1 MRQIWTLIAAVVLM
15 LAALAGSCPAQ
26 EGDAGRAAHGS
37 PYAGASLH
45 EKRQIEIDFDDM
57 DIYPVLDHV
66 LGTVLGLNFVVE
78 PVVKGTISLH
88 IRGEYSKQELL
99 DIMNSVLELH
109 GLSLTR
115 GSHGLFKVVR
125 KGNSARLGATVKEGI
140 ARFSGDYIR
149 VYQLEY
155 LSASNAAASLK
166 NFVSSGALVVPIQS
180 SNSVIISDTSEN
192 LKKIDQILSIL
203 DGKVFDDL
211 HWRLFTLENSSV
223 EDVSKDLD
231 RIFRNNPLYRRPGID
246 PNGLQI
252 IPLETLNAVLVIT
265 RWEKMLNEVARW
277 IRELDQGQL
286 DKGTQV
292 YVYFV
297 QHGRAVDLAQLLNE
311 LYGDAGS
318 KDKQV
323 LVQRKGKKG
332 KDKETKTAV
341 TSTGE
346 LSGEVKIIA
355 DEVNNSLI
363 FKAKPKDYQI
373 IKEVLKKLDVIPR
386 QVLIDVLIAEVS
398 LNDEVQYGV
407 EWFIKGLDIFGQK
420 SGHARLDAGLGANL
434 QNGLRGFTYTLWGG
448 DDTLR
453 ALIRLL
459 DEKTDVDILSSPN
472 IVATDN
478 QEARIEIG
486 EDVPVLSESIVST
499 GGVTTQGVQYR
510 KTGIILQVKPYIN
523 DNGLVR
529 MEVTQ
534 EVSQVNDAQTSGITS
549 PRITNRKATTYLIAE
564 DGQHI
569 LIGGLMST
577 KTQETHTGIPV
588 LKDIPILGYLFGS
601 KGEKVEKKELIF
613 ILTPHV
619 IKSREHADRLTKEFA
634 LKVHSLK
641 RMLEENKILEK
652 KRRARRAP
660 DAETQAEEIDEIY

>member
-1 MRQIWTLIAAVVLM
+1 MKSYHFLFLSLLLFLLVPDALCLAQEQSEQGPAVSPYQG
-15 LAALAGSCPAQ
+15 AALY
-26 EGDAGRAAHGS
+26 D
-37 PYAGASLH
+37 
-45 EKRQIEIDFDDM
+45 KRQIEIDFDDM

-66 LGTVLGLNFVVE
+66 LGSVLGLNFVVE
-78 PVVKGTISLH
+78 PVIKGTVSLH
-88 IRGEYSKQELL
+88 IKGEYSKLELL

-109 GLSLTR
+109 GLSITK
-115 GSHGLFKVVR
+115 GEHGLFKVVR
-125 KGNSARLGATVKEGI
+125 KGNAARLGATVKEGI

-155 LSASNAAASLK
+155 LSASNAASSLK
-166 NFVSSGALVVPIQS
+166 NFVSSGALVVPVQS
-180 SNSVIISDTSEN
+180 SNSVLICDSQEN
-192 LKKIDQILSIL
+192 LKKIEEILEIL

-211 HWRLFTLENSSV
+211 HWRLFSLENTSV

-231 RIFRNNPLYRRPGID
+231 RIFRNNPLYKRPGID

-265 RWEKMLNEVARW
+265 RWEKMLNEVGRW
-277 IRELDQGQL
+277 IEELDQGQL

-318 KDKQV
+318 KDKKI
-323 LVQRKGKKG
+323 LVQRKDKKG
-332 KDKETKTAV
+332 KKETRATI

-398 LNDEVQYGV
+398 LSNEVQYGV
-407 EWFIKGLDIFGQK
+407 EWFIKGLDAFGQK
-420 SGHARLDAGLGANL
+420 AGNARLDRGLGAAL
-434 QNGLRGFTYTLWGG
+434 ENGLRGFTYTLWGG

-453 ALIRLL
+453 ALIHLL
-459 DEKTDVDILSSPN
+459 DEATDVDILSAPN

-534 EVSQVNDAQTSGITS
+534 EVSQVNDQQTSGITS

-601 KGEKVEKKELIF
+601 KGQKVEKKELIF

-641 RMLEENKILEK
+641 KMLEENKILEK
-652 KRRARRAP
+652 KKRKSQQQD
-660 DAETQAEEIDEIY
+660 DADLDEIY